1 MCIRLTCRAKTYQ
14 ALTEVTVL
22 ASRRHG
28 VFVVFF
34 KTFFYVAV
42 HRPPSNCRHSTVFL
56 SSLAAKAQIF
66 QHCSDEPENCWYQV
80 LYTYNTYSTT
90 QQQQQE
96 PLHNGLPWLCRSSA
110 VAIPWPCYD
119 TLAVVSMPHGIVNTL
134 AHLLVVVVL

>member
-80 LYTYNTYSTT
+80 LYTYYNTRYLTLCPEMSGQFGDSLGYPNKPSSHLRTERYYSNIVMGHADGYC
-90 QQQQQE
+90 E
-96 PLHNGLPWLCRSSA
+96 P
-110 VAIPWPCYD
+110 
-119 TLAVVSMPHGIVNTL
+119 
-134 AHLLVVVVL
+134 